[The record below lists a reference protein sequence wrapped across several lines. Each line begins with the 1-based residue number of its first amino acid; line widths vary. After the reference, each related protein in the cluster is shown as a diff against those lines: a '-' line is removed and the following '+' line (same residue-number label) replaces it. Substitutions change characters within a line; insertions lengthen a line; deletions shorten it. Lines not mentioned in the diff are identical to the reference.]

1 MQQKLRKAFK
11 QQLLYKKI
19 KMEKAGKEKFKVT
32 PWEVSGKVDYNR
44 LIKEFGTERISENM
58 LKGIEKLAGDLHF
71 LLRRKIFFSHRDLN
85 WLFKEYE
92 KGNKFFLYTGRGP
105 SGKTHIGHLV
115 PWILTKWFQDKF
127 NCNLYFQFTDDE
139 KFLFNPELSLKD
151 TKKLAYENALDVIAI
166 GFDAKRTKF
175 IMDTENI
182 KKLYPLALKVAK
194 KLTFS
199 TVKAVFGFTNETNVG
214 SIFFTTIQSAP
225 CFFEDKPCLIPL
237 AIDQD
242 AHFRITRDI
251 APKLGLR
258 KPALVHSIFL
268 PGLTGSAKMSSSI
281 PGDALFTTD
290 TPKQVEKKVKKYA
303 FSGGQPTVAE
313 HRKKGG
319 NPDIDISYQWL
330 KILFEPDDKKL
341 QKIYNDYKSGKLLT
355 SELKEILIE
364 KVKAF
369 LKKHQVAREK
379 AKKQLDKFILK
390 D

>member
-182 KKLYPLALKVAK
+182 KKIYPLALKVAK

>member
-1 MQQKLRKAFK
+1 
-11 QQLLYKKI
+11 
-19 KMEKAGKEKFKVT
+19 MEKAGKEKFKVT